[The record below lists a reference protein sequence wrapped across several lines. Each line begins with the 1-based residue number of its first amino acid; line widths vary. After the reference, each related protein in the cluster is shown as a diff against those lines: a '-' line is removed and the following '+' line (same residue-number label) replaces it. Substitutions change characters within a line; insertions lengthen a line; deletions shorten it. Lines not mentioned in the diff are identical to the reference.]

1 MSRQEEALTKTMFQ
15 VWAKPVRMA
24 MLSIQAG
31 DSKVGGEAVLSRKR
45 RLFETHSSTL
55 KELTGYP

>member
-1 MSRQEEALTKTMFQ
+1 MMSRQEEALTKTMFQ

-24 MLSIQAG
+24 MLSIQVE
-31 DSKVGGEAVLSRKR
+31 DSKVGEAVLRRKR
-45 RLFETHSSTL
+45 RLFDTHSSTL

>member
-24 MLSIQAG
+24 MLSIQVE
-31 DSKVGGEAVLSRKR
+31 DCKVGEAVLGRKR